1 VAIIHYDVTFQDT
14 VPTLLDLKH
23 QIERRTGLTV
33 HLWKD
38 SLDKDLDH
46 EWPHI
51 GHIRESGTLECD
63 ECDEADLEV
72 TVGTHGVRITF
83 VDPSVQLYF
92 RDQVVQSLVDL
103 GGEWKAKLSPLVTKK
118 WNELQAADRSAIGA

>member
-1 VAIIHYDVTFQDT
+1 MAIIHYDVTFQDR

-23 QIERRTGLTV
+23 QIEKRTGLTV

-72 TVGTHGVRITF
+72 TVGTSAVRITF

-118 WNELQAADRSAIGA
+118 WNELQANERSVAPI

>member
-1 VAIIHYDVTFQDT
+1 VAIIHYDVTFQQF
-14 VPTLLDLKH
+14 VPTLLDLKR
-23 QIERRTGLTV
+23 QVEQRTGLSV

-51 GHIRESGTLECD
+51 GHVRESGTLECD

-72 TVGTHGVRITF
+72 TVGTQGVRITF

-103 GGEWKAKLSPLVTKK
+103 GGEWKAQLSPLVTKK
-118 WNELQAADRSAIGA
+118 WNELQANDLAPARV